1 MANRLIFFSDN
12 ASVKKRADSPA
23 GELMERLPERTNLRD
38 QVYDIL
44 KRRIIFREIESGKK
58 INEEDLAKSLGVSR
72 TPIRETLLRLEHEGI
87 VKIIPRRGAFVV
99 SQSKEKVI
107 DLLQVREVLEGLVVR
122 LATKNMNRELLDRL
136 KLCLEKISSVDGNN
150 NKLLKYTPADV
161 EFHALLLEAC
171 DNELLKNM
179 MESVNAHLQMVRLR
193 TVALPGRPEQT
204 VREHYEIVSAIEK
217 RDSILAEKLMRKH
230 VASVRRDAQENMPLM
245 K

>member
-1 MANRLIFFSDN
+1 M
-12 ASVKKRADSPA
+12 KKGQIPPA

-44 KRRIIFREIESGKK
+44 KKRIIFREIESGGK
-58 INEEDLAKSLGVSR
+58 INEEELAKSLGVSR

-99 SQSKEKVI
+99 SQSREKVI
-107 DLLQVREVLEGLVVR
+107 DLLQVREVLEGLVAR
-122 LATKNMNRELLDRL
+122 LATENMKSKLFDRL
-136 KLCLEKISSVDGNN
+136 KRCLEKVSAGEDDNN
-150 NKLLKYTPADV
+150 RLLKYTPADV

-171 DNELLKNM
+171 ENDLLKNM
-179 MESVNAHLQMVRLR
+179 MESLNAHLQMVRLR

-204 VREHYEIVSAIEK
+204 VREHYEIVAAIEK
-217 RDSILAEKLMRKH
+217 RDSTLAEKLMRKH
-230 VASVRRDAQENMPLM
+230 VASVRRDAQKNMQLM

>member
-1 MANRLIFFSDN
+1 MLLRQKARKGQ
-12 ASVKKRADSPA
+12 VPPA

-38 QVYDIL
+38 QIYDIL
-44 KRRIIFREIESGKK
+44 KRRIVFREIESGKK

-99 SQSKEKVI
+99 SQSKEKVM
-107 DLLQVREVLEGLVVR
+107 DLFEVREVLEGLVAR
-122 LATKNMNRELLDRL
+122 LATENMNRALFDRL
-136 KLCLEKISSVDGNN
+136 KRSLEKVSSVDGDNN
-150 NKLLKYTPADV
+150 RLLKYTPADV
-161 EFHALLLEAC
+161 EFHALLLEAS

-179 MESVNAHLQMVRLR
+179 MESVNIHLQMVRLR

-204 VREHYEIVSAIEK
+204 VKEHYEILAAIEK
-217 RDSILAEKLMRKH
+217 KNSPLAEKLMRKH
-230 VASVRRDAQENMPLM
+230 VASVRKDALKNMPLM

>member
-1 MANRLIFFSDN
+1 
-12 ASVKKRADSPA
+12 
-23 GELMERLPERTNLRD
+23 MEQLPERTNLRD
-38 QVYDIL
+38 QIYDIL
-44 KRRIIFREIESGKK
+44 KKRIIFRQIESGKK
-58 INEEDLAKSLGVSR
+58 INEEELAKSLGVSR

-107 DLLQVREVLEGLVVR
+107 DLLQVREVLEGLVAR
-122 LATKNMNRELLDRL
+122 LATENMKSKLFDRL
-136 KLCLEKISSVDGNN
+136 KLCLKKVSSGDNDN

-171 DNELLKNM
+171 DNALLKNM
-179 MESVNAHLQMVRLR
+179 MESINAHLQMVRLR

-204 VREHYEIVSAIEK
+204 VREHYEIVAAIEK
-217 RDSILAEKLMRKH
+217 RDSALAEKLMRKH
-230 VASVRRDAQENMPLM
+230 VASVRRDARENMPLM

>member
-1 MANRLIFFSDN
+1 MSR
-12 ASVKKRADSPA
+12 KKKGLTPPT

-44 KRRIIFREIESGKK
+44 KKKIIFRQIESGKK
-58 INEEDLAKSLGVSR
+58 INEEELAKSLGVSR

-99 SQSKEKVI
+99 SQSKEKLI
-107 DLLQVREVLEGLVVR
+107 GLLQVREVLEGLVAR
-122 LATKNMNRELLDRL
+122 LATENMEDELFDRL
-136 KLCLEKISSVDGNN
+136 KLCLEKVSSTDNDNN
-150 NKLLKYTPADV
+150 RLLKYTPADV

-204 VREHYEIVSAIEK
+204 VREHYEIVAAIEK
-217 RDSILAEKLMRKH
+217 RNSTLAEELMRKH